1 MNGLISTDD
10 LSVISATLQADFALP
25 VDRRKE
31 IAKQRIDEILDLLL
45 MEYIYGNAD
54 GNEMLASAGA
64 FEVDRD
70 RMEQIVNAVIAGK
83 TWRQRMEE
91 YYASDTGTA
100 DDVIRIIETETH
112 RVYNDSVLDVGERAD
127 REQGGVMKT
136 WLTVG
141 DDRVRDTH
149 EYLEGET
156 VPVDRPFYTFDGDY
170 AMYPGG
176 FQLPQNNINCR
187 CVVWLNRQ

>member
-1 MNGLISTDD
+1 MNGLISIDD

-54 GNEMLASAGA
+54 GNEMLDSAGA

-83 TWRQRMEE
+83 TWRERMEE
-91 YYASDTGTA
+91 YYASDVGTA

-112 RVYNDSVLDVGERAD
+112 RVYNDSVLDVGERAN

-136 WLTVG
+136 WLTME
-141 DDRVRDTH
+141 DEKVRSEH
-149 EYLEGET
+149 QYLEGMT
-156 VPVDRPFYTFDGDY
+156 VGVNDYFYTYDGH
-170 AMYPGG
+170 AAKYPGG
-176 FQLPQNNINCR
+176 FGVPELDVNCR
-187 CVVWLNRQ
+187 CVIWITR

>member
-31 IAKQRIDEILDLLL
+31 IAEQRIDEILDLLL

-70 RMEQIVNAVIAGK
+70 RMDQIVNAVIAGK

-91 YYASDTGTA
+91 YYASDAGTA

-176 FQLPQNNINCR
+176 FQLPQNNIQCR
-187 CVVWLNRQ
+187 CSIFLTR